1 MRPHHPGWSQSDQLV
16 VRRQVRQLGDWDLHH
31 RESRRELRHHA
42 AERACH
48 HADAEDGVDA
58 DERRRG
64 EADGHP
70 GEYDREYVPAP
81 PTEVNAERPHEAVEG
96 GKYKKMYRI
105 TDSGK
110 AAFLQWAEEPI
121 VFERSKQDHLAK
133 IFFYEFIPKE
143 TAIGNLKDLAHQVES
158 VAKELTGQK
167 SEKER
172 EVDIYKYY
180 YRYAAMPR
188 PPAAME
194 PPPKKAN
201 VAFEAAAPPRVA
213 IAVPVEAEARV
224 VAAP

>member
-1 MRPHHPGWSQSDQLV
+1 MLEHIILGFLMTKDRSGYDLKWLMENSTSYFINASFGSVYPALKRLAQKNLV
-16 VRRQVRQLGDWDLHH
+16 TL
-31 RESRRELRHHA
+31 
-42 AERACH
+42 
-48 HADAEDGVDA
+48 
-58 DERRRG
+58 
-64 EADGHP
+64 
-70 GEYDREYVPAP
+70 
-81 PTEVNAERPHEAVEG
+81 HEAVEG

-180 YRYAAMPR
+180 YRYAAMCYG
-188 PPAAME
+188 
-194 PPPKKAN
+194 
-201 VAFEAAAPPRVA
+201 
-213 IAVPVEAEARV
+213 VEYYDFVLRWCGTLIDRLENDPETARSERQR
-224 VAAP
+224 